1 MAAAIT
7 FDISELIALDGR
19 LEAAYQR
26 SKDLSPLMDAIGMA
40 MEASTDE
47 RFDDEASPSGAPWTK
62 SAAAKARGGKTLTDS
77 ARLRGSVTHLA
88 SADRVEIGTNLIY
101 AGVHQSGFDGPVTI
115 SSHERRGR
123 SGKTHSVNSFI
134 RDMAIEAR
142 PYLGIGGDDEQTI
155 AELSADYLLEDLA
168 A

>member
-7 FDISELIALDGR
+7 IDLGELVALNGR
-19 LEAAYQR
+19 LEAAYAR

-40 MEASTDE
+40 METSTDE
-47 RFDDEASPSGAPWTK
+47 RFDNEASPDGRPWKK
-62 SAAAKARGGKTLTDS
+62 SLRAREQGGKTLTDS
-77 ARLRGSVTHLA
+77 ARLRGSITHA
-88 SADRVEIGTNLIY
+88 ANADSVEIGSNLIY
-101 AGVHQSGFDGPVTI
+101 AGIHQFGGRIAAKSGHLKFALPGGLGFV
-115 SSHERRGR
+115 
-123 SGKTHSVNSFI
+123 SVKGVNI
-134 RDMAIEAR
+134 PAR